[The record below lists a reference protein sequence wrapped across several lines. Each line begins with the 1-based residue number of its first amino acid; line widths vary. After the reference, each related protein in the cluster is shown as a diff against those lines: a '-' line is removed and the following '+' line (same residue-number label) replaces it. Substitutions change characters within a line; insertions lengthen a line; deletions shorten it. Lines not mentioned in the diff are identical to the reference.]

1 MTSTDG
7 RALDDFLW
15 TPRHSPWRWP
25 LAAATAVTAA
35 AHLPVIGPHLR
46 EAPYMGEE
54 FIVLTAACLLLGLAA
69 VVCDSRAVYSLT
81 VVVCGFALA
90 AYAATRLIA
99 FPQLA
104 GDVGNWLEP
113 LGVVSVLAEA
123 AAVIIAIRGLAFSPA
138 RGSRRQPRTRASAY
152 LHTWLTTVW

>member
-1 MTSTDG
+1 MTSIEEG
-7 RALDDFLW
+7 RVVDDFLW
-15 TPRHSPWRWP
+15 TPQHSPWRGP

-69 VVCDSRAVYSLT
+69 VICDSRAVYSLT
-81 VVVCGFALA
+81 VLTCGLALA
-90 AYAATRLIA
+90 GYAATRLIA

-104 GDVGNWLEP
+104 DDVGNWLEP
-113 LGVVSVLAEA
+113 LGVVSVLAET
-123 AAVIIAIRGLAFSPA
+123 AAVIIAIQGLAFNPVREA
-138 RGSRRQPRTRASAY
+138 RQSGRQGG
-152 LHTWLTTVW
+152 